1 MPPRLRTLFDQIG
14 LIVAL
19 ASVFAGVALAS
30 VFAGVWIAVTGTYRP
45 PLWVNP
51 VAAAGVMGV
60 ATVLEAI
67 ARPRRPR
74 LAMARHRRTT
84 R

>member
-14 LIVAL
+14 LIAAL
-19 ASVFAGVALAS
+19 ASAFAG
-30 VFAGVWIAVTGTYRP
+30 GWIAVTGTYRP
-45 PLWVNP
+45 PMWVNP
-51 VAAAGVMGV
+51 LAAAGVVGL

-67 ARPRRPR
+67 AHSRRPR
-74 LAMARHRRTT
+74 VVPARHRRTV

>member
-14 LIVAL
+14 IIVGL
-19 ASVFAGVALAS
+19 AGT
-30 VFAGVWIAVTGTYRP
+30 FAGVWIAVTGTYRP
-45 PLWVNP
+45 PMWVNP
-51 VAAAGVMGV
+51 LAAAAVMGA

-67 ARPRRPR
+67 ARPRRAQVAP
-74 LAMARHRRTT
+74 ARHRRTV

>member
-14 LIVAL
+14 VIVAL
-19 ASVFAGVALAS
+19 SG

-51 VAAAGVMGV
+51 LAAAAVMG
-60 ATVLEAI
+60 AASVLEAV
-67 ARPRRPR
+67 ARSRRPR
-74 LAMARHRRTT
+74 PVPARHRRTT